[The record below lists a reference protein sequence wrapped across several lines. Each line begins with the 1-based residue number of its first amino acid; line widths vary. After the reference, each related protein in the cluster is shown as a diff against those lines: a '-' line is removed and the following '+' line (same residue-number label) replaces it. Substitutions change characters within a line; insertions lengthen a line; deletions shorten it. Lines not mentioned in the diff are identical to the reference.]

1 MEVVQHRGGCHC
13 GKIRFTVMAPTHLIA
28 IDCSCSICSMKRNT
42 HFIVPS
48 SNFKLDDTSESHLST
63 YQFGTKKAKHLFCR
77 HCGICSFYIP
87 RSNPDGVAVTVHCLD
102 EGTVKTVEMK
112 QFDGKNWEQAFST
125 SDIEQMSK
133 A

>member
-1 MEVVQHRGGCHC
+1 
-13 GKIRFTVMAPTHLIA
+13 
-28 IDCSCSICSMKRNT
+28 MKRNT